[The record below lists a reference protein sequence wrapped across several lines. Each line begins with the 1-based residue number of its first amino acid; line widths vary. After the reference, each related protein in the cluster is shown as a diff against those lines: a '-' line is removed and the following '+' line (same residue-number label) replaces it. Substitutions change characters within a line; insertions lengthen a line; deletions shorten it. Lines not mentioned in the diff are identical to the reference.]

1 MLNHDDAM
9 PVPATG
15 DLTDAELEAVAAGK
29 DMAGMGGGG
38 GRGNGPG
45 GTSWRYLGWSFRQE
59 GGWKHRGWG
68 FW

>member
-1 MLNHDDAM
+1 MSNHDDAKQ
-9 PVPATG
+9 VPTPG
-15 DLTDAELEAVAAGK
+15 ELTDAELEAVAAGK
-29 DMAGMGGGG
+29 GMPGGGG
-38 GRGNGPG
+38 GNGPG